1 MRDRRVT
8 TLKALREAVDCLP
21 RATRLAMLDGINRHP
36 IIVGAYT
43 DEAGICPM
51 LAAHRGGGRTSFIG
65 FAKAWDSFAFQGSR
79 HRRSRRARRATD
91 RELLVLRT
99 YLKASLLEDAGLE
112 ENLEAAAT
120 EHRALLI
127 RRGTEARPPA
137 ASPAAELPARTQAP
151 PGDPDRTAELRR
163 EPGWRWMRVVRSL
176 DEYERALRALQHQ
189 PLEAEGGDGPARRT
203 PVSA

>member
-8 TLKALREAVDCLP
+8 TLRALREAVDCLP

-43 DEAGICPM
+43 NEAGICPM

-79 HRRSRRARRATD
+79 HRRSRHARRATE

-99 YLKASLLEDAGLE
+99 YLEASLLEDAGPNQ
-112 ENLEAAAT
+112 NLEAAVS
-120 EHRALLI
+120 EHRARLG
-127 RRGTEARPPA
+127 RRGMEPRPPA
-137 ASPAAELPARTQAP
+137 ASSAVELPARTQP
-151 PGDPDRTAELRR
+151 RPGDPDRTAELRR
-163 EPGWRWMRVVRSL
+163 EPGWSWMRVVRSL
-176 DEYERALRALQHQ
+176 DEYERAVRALEHQ
-189 PLEAEGGDGPARRT
+189 PPGAEAGDGPARRT